1 MRRRFRRVRS
11 SLLAD
16 WSPRRSISRLA
27 SSAALRPL
35 ALRGRRRIFA
45 PPASPR
51 FTSRWIATSRD
62 GESCCLRRHPS
73 RILKRDA
80 PRYTSMRR
88 VFSAM
93 GLNRNIVRCFEYC
106 TVIKRTRNVR
116 PRRERQPDVRHI
128 TRLGQLMLKQ
138 FELIEKD
145 ESIGGQAPCAS
156 STSSKLRKP
165 WRGVLTSTAI
175 LPGLWR
181 LVRISSC
188 A

>member
-45 PPASPR
+45 PPAMPR
-51 FTSRWIATSRD
+51 FTSRWIASSRD

-73 RILKRDA
+73 KIFKIAA
-80 PRYTSMRR
+80 PRCTSMRR
-88 VFSAM
+88 IFSAI
-93 GLNRNIVRCFEYC
+93 GFNRNIVCCFEYC
-106 TVIKRTRNVR
+106 TAIKRTRNVR
-116 PRRERQPDVRHI
+116 TSPVVASQNRSPHHRQLI
-128 TRLGQLMLKQ
+128 SKQ

-145 ESIGGQAPCAS
+145 ELKGGQAPCAS

-181 LVRISSC
+181 LVRISSW

>member
-11 SLLAD
+11 SLVAD

-35 ALRGRRRIFA
+35 ALRRRRRIFA
-45 PPASPR
+45 PPARPR

-73 RILKRDA
+73 RNFKTDA
-80 PRYTSMRR
+80 PRCTSMRR

-93 GLNRNIVRCFEYC
+93 GFNRSVLCRFEYC
-106 TVIKRTRNVR
+106 TVIRRTRNVR
-116 PRRERQPDVRHI
+116 RRRPEPIATSRQPI
-128 TRLGQLMLKQ
+128 SKQ

-145 ESIGGQAPCAS
+145 ELKGGQAPCAS

-181 LVRISSC
+181 LVRISSW